1 MKKIMFFALI
11 ATLLGVVSCQKEFFP
26 TESIVENTK
35 TPDLDP
41 ETAKI
46 IGYWTCKAT
55 VAENGNTVEYDIL
68 FNADGTY
75 YLHLL
80 ETRIDG
86 TEHTPTIHLG
96 KFYLEG
102 GKIHFDDCIGIHNTC
117 LNYFFDGDFL
127 VIEDW
132 SGFSFEKY
140 YCTKH
145 EEIDK
150 KFCGRWRAEIMN
162 NYFVIDFRS
171 PGFGMQHEGE
181 INAHRHTCTKYFTYT
196 FDDTTITLKYIVRNG
211 EEKKYNYRIVGKNL
225 YLSSSD
231 GQSDITYT
239 YRERVI

>member
-127 VIEDW
+127 VIE
-132 SGFSFEKY
+132 SIAFNRIRYVCKLRPMLGIAISLNTAQGYKNRSLKIIERKL
-140 YCTKH
+140 
-145 EEIDK
+145 E
-150 KFCGRWRAEIMN
+150 N
-162 NYFVIDFRS
+162 NRRCLRQDCNLPCSTLVKS
-171 PGFGMQHEGE
+171 PVTNEG
-181 INAHRHTCTKYFTYT
+181 N
-196 FDDTTITLKYIVRNG
+196 TLG
-211 EEKKYNYRIVGKNL
+211 
-225 YLSSSD
+225 D
-231 GQSDITYT
+231 GY
-239 YRERVI
+239 